1 MPSRRPLVALLT
13 AALAFALQPAMV
25 GHAGL
30 DDSQNPGCPAVT
42 AVPAALGKVV
52 AFTGSLT
59 CFRPGGG
66 SGAAFGKNVAPAD
79 VEQRLPNPQLGD
91 PCQNTYYYRVSFSND
106 TGGNAAA
113 IFAFAGGA
121 TSGTFGIGSTYF
133 TQADADMMGTHD
145 GYVTDVQLGT
155 YEPSNASDSNSPL
168 TCQLKPTYHFFC
180 PATGQ
185 LDQFCFTWVNHPI
198 TNENLPPQA
207 WAPFFAQTIG
217 DIRGEAGQIHSAP
230 SARAVVNTPTC
241 FWIDN
246 IGIPDERD
254 LTLVLPSNP
263 DASGRQIFYTF
274 LARIKFLGVDWWFD
288 GDDPTSQVAPDKEC
302 LGHPQL
308 VAHRY
313 TQISDGRNGD
323 DTYHVTATERYSI
336 TVDAFWNDSFGNHG
350 PVPVDPGVAAP
361 QIRPDAL
368 PQRVGQV
375 EGIPIGSP

>member
-1 MPSRRPLVALLT
+1 VLAALVA
-13 AALAFALQPAMV
+13 ALGFALQPAAA

-30 DDSQNPGCPAVT
+30 DDSQNPSCPAAT

-59 CFRPGGG
+59 CFRPGGS

-79 VEQRLPNPQLGD
+79 VQERLPNPQLGD
-91 PCQNTYYYRVSFSND
+91 PCQNTYHYRVSFSND
-106 TGGNAAA
+106 TGGNAAG

-121 TSGTFGIGSTYF
+121 TSGTFGIGSKYF
-133 TQADADMMGTHD
+133 TQADADRMGTAD
-145 GYVTDVQLGT
+145 AFVTDAQLGT
-155 YEPSNASDSNSPL
+155 YEPSNASDPNSPL
-168 TCQLKPTYHFFC
+168 TCQLKDTFHFIC
-180 PATGQ
+180 DGQ
-185 LDQFCFTWVNHPI
+185 LDQFCFEWVDHPI
-198 TNENLPPQA
+198 TNDNLPPQA

-217 DIRGEAGQIHSAP
+217 DIRGEAGQIGSAP

-246 IGIPDERD
+246 IGIPQERD

-274 LARIKFLGVDWWFD
+274 LARIKFLGVDWNF
-288 GDDPTSQVAPDKEC
+288 DDPVNNDTATPDTQC
-302 LGHPQL
+302 GVHPL
-308 VAHRY
+308 LTAHRY

-336 TVDAFWNDSFGNHG
+336 TVDAFWNDSRGDHG

-361 QIRPDAL
+361 QISPATF